1 MGRVGKGM
9 GGHTPVGCSS
19 PVKRPTK
26 NWRAAPLALSP
37 PLGKEGRDE
46 TKGVKAW
53 EKRETDG
60 TEQAVTLHRPTG
72 HNQQG
77 PVWRQLLWR
86 PRRGDAGV
94 RRRGSAIFSFSYFL
108 ISFFT
113 KIYFCFRNLQEYTPA
128 APLPGG
134 RHLAAPLPDGRGF
147 SAKSFAENLRP
158 DPWRTGRPA
167 AGRLAPQAARLRG
180 DRLPLHCIRV
190 WLPPHPSFASLK
202 IQKKKKR
209 EEGGRGGVRE
219 RGEAAKP
226 CRIFKPATAGN
237 QNFLHFTNR
246 LCCNYF
252 Y

>member
-113 KIYFCFRNLQEYTPA
+113 KIYFCFRNLQEYTRPPRCWAVGTWSPRCRA
-128 APLPGG
+128 ARAFLQKVSQKICARTPGG
-134 RHLAAPLPDGRGF
+134 
-147 SAKSFAENLRP
+147 SV
-158 DPWRTGRPA
+158 
-167 AGRLAPQAARLRG
+167 ARQRCG
-180 DRLPLHCIRV
+180 CI
-190 WLPPHPSFASLK
+190 WPPGCGATTSHSLLKGLPPHLVQKFQEK
-202 IQKKKKR
+202 I
-209 EEGGRGGVRE
+209 
-219 RGEAAKP
+219 
-226 CRIFKPATAGN
+226 
-237 QNFLHFTNR
+237 LDSS
-246 LCCNYF
+246 
-252 Y
+252 